1 MMLPMQAR
9 AARGLLGWTQA
20 ELAAAAGVTQYT
32 IAMFESERSVPH
44 PSTMGKIEAALGDA
58 GVRLVGQNDELG
70 VTITRA
76 AAAAARRVRAPS
88 D

>member
-1 MMLPMQAR
+1 MILPMQAR
-9 AARGLLGWTQA
+9 AARGLLGWTQS
-20 ELAAAAGVTQYT
+20 ELAEAAGVTQYT
-32 IAMFESERSVPH
+32 IAMFEAERSVPH
-44 PSTMGKIEAALGDA
+44 RSTTGKIEAAFADA
-58 GVRLVGQNDELG
+58 GVRLVGENDELG